1 MPGAHLE
8 LEGAAFEDLADGE
21 FQDSVLSGLSCTIP
35 NGQHAPGNVCPIP
48 LVPIM
53 GLTHLERLS
62 LPAAAAPTNV
72 ITVMAIVQ
80 SCLFMR

>member
-1 MPGAHLE
+1 MLCGTV
-8 LEGAAFEDLADGE
+8 
-21 FQDSVLSGLSCTIP
+21 SVSGLSCTIP

-80 SCLFMR
+80 SCLFIR

>member
-72 ITVMAIVQ
+72 ITVMVIVQ